1 MRVITFD
8 QEEFEN
14 GCRELGALC
23 IAGGYRPDCL
33 VGIRNGGAYVSAQMA
48 HCFPEAMRF
57 DVSISRPTTRH
68 KGSAFRM
75 LVGTLSRPVQDFM
88 RKVESRIRT
97 WLHTE
102 RRPVR
107 MARLDDDFLAYLS
120 RHPEAKVLIVDDAI
134 DSGIT
139 IARLLKSLTSQ
150 FPKLRITTAVIT
162 VTTLNPA
169 VQPDYA
175 LYRNQT
181 LIRFPW
187 SSDAK

>member
-1 MRVITFD
+1 MRVITLN
-8 QEEFEN
+8 QEEFETC
-14 GCRELGALC
+14 CRQLGEQCSAC
-23 IAGGYRPDCL
+23 GYRPDCL
-33 VGIRNGGAYVSAQMA
+33 VGIRKGGAYVSAQIA
-48 HCFPEAMRF
+48 RCFPGAEHF

-68 KGSAFRM
+68 KGSAFRA
-75 LVGTLSRPVQDFM
+75 LVGGLSRPVQDFM
-88 RKVESRIRT
+88 RKVESRVRT

-102 RRPVR
+102 RRAVR
-107 MARLDDDFLAYLS
+107 VALLDHDFLAFLS
-120 RHPEAKVLIVDDAI
+120 RHPDAKVLIVDDAI

-139 IARLLKSLTSQ
+139 MARLLKSLTSQ
-150 FPKLRITTAVIT
+150 FPKLTITTAVIT

-175 LYRNQT
+175 LYRDQT